1 MDADSLRALA
11 PETIVGMA
19 RKDLNIE
26 RVNAPIKMVMMT
38 ARYESERDEDYKQI
52 TLQVANSPA
61 LSLMFGFASLG
72 ISEYDRSSDNGYEKL
87 TRNGDTMIIEEWQNT
102 GSGSYAHVLDQTF
115 MIQAEGSSVT
125 MDELKAAAN
134 AINVR
139 DLKNLPKEE

>member
-1 MDADSLRALA
+1 
-11 PETIVGMA
+11 
-19 RKDLNIE
+19 
-26 RVNAPIKMVMMT
+26 
-38 ARYESERDEDYKQI
+38 
-52 TLQVANSPA
+52 
-61 LSLMFGFASLG
+61 
-72 ISEYDRSSDNGYEKL
+72 
-87 TRNGDTMIIEEWQNT
+87 MIIEEWQNS